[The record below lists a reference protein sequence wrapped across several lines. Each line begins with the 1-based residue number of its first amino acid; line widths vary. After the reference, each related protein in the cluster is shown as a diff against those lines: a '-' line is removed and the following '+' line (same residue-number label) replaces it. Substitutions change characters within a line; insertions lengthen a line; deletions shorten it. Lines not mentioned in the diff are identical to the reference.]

1 MTNRTSR
8 RSFLGIS
15 AMGLVAAAVPDVVR
29 PASAM
34 TMTMTEPGNEMSN
47 SSPEISMW
55 VTSGDER
62 FAAAPRAAWRPT
74 AGTPSTDQL
83 RLNPS
88 LRFQQILGFGGAF
101 TDATC
106 YTFNRLS
113 PPEREQLFHE
123 LFHPSEMGLSV
134 GRICVGSS
142 DYSTKLYSFDEGEPD
157 PDLTR
162 FSIEHDREYILPV
175 LRQARK
181 ANPDLFLFSSP
192 WSPPG
197 WMKFNGTML
206 GGAMRRHYLAVY
218 AHYYLKFLQGYATE
232 GVQVQALTSQNEVD
246 TDQDGRMPACIWPQE
261 YEIEFVRDHLGPLLV
276 SSGMPVKIWILDH
289 NYNLWG
295 RVMDS
300 LDDGKLR
307 RYVDAVAWHGYYGT
321 PDMMSKVHDTHP
333 EVEMHWT
340 EGGPDYTDPGY
351 LTDWC
356 KWAGIFSGILGNW
369 CRSITS
375 WNLAL
380 DEHGRPNIG
389 PFPCGGVVTIN
400 SQTKEIT
407 RSGQYWAFA
416 HHARVIRRGARR
428 FDSQSTLA
436 DLTHVALENPDG
448 QQVLVLTNTGP
459 ARTIELRL
467 ANMAASIPVKA
478 NSVTTLAWR

>member
-1 MTNRTSR
+1 MTNQPSR

-15 AMGLVAAAVPDVVR
+15 ALGLAAAVLPDVVG
-29 PASAM
+29 PASAA
-34 TMTMTEPGNEMSN
+34 TIEPATVTEPSINN
-47 SSPEISMW
+47 PEISIW

-62 FAAAPRAAWRPT
+62 FAVASHATWHPAS
-74 AGTPSTDQL
+74 GSDVSDQL
-83 RLNPS
+83 ALNPTMK
-88 LRFQQILGFGGAF
+88 FQELLGFGGAF

-106 YTFNRLS
+106 YMFNRLLPS
-113 PPEREQLFHE
+113 EREKLFHE

-134 GRICVGSS
+134 GRICVGAS
-142 DYSTKLYSFDEGEPD
+142 DYSIKVYSYDDGEPD

-175 LRQARK
+175 LREARK
-181 ANPDLFLFSSP
+181 LNPDLFLFATP

-206 GGAMRRHYLAVY
+206 GGAMRKHYLPVY
-218 AHYYLKFLQGYATE
+218 AQYYLKFLQAYASE
-232 GVQVQALTSQNEVD
+232 GVPVQALTSQNEVD

-261 YEIEFVRDHLGPLLV
+261 SEIEFVSKHLGPLLEK
-276 SSGMPVKIWILDH
+276 SGVRTKIWVLDH

-295 RVMDS
+295 RAVCTLQDP
-300 LDDGKLR
+300 KLR
-307 RYVDAVAWHGYYGT
+307 EYSNAVAWHGYYGV
-321 PDMMSKVHDTHP
+321 PEMMSRVHDIYP
-333 EVEMHWT
+333 EAEMHWT

-356 KWAGIFSGILGNW
+356 KWAGIFSGVLGNW
-369 CRSITS
+369 SRSITS

-380 DEHGRPNIG
+380 DEYGKPNLG

-400 SQTKEIT
+400 SQTREIT

-416 HHARVIRRGARR
+416 HYARLMRRGARR
-428 FDSQSTLA
+428 FDSRSAVA
-436 DLTHVALENPDG
+436 DLEHVAVENPDG
-448 QQVLVLTNTGP
+448 QRVVVVINHGS

-467 ANMAASIPVKA
+467 ADVAASVPLKS
-478 NSVTTLAWR
+478 NSVTTLAWK